1 LSNQT
6 NGAVKTLDDYFDVV
20 ATVLKGMATNLG
32 KASTLF
38 RDVPA
43 PLYSTAFAF
52 TLALTRKAGEP
63 PVSSTWPDGI
73 YFNPRYLSD
82 GAVPPETVGPLKQT
96 EVAVHECAHFVQNDN
111 ISDVASKTLSSAYGY
126 SNFVCFCAIGRS
138 NIKNTE

>member
-20 ATVLKGMATNLG
+20 ATVLKGIATNLG
-32 KASTLF
+32 QASTLF

-43 PLYSTAFAF
+43 PQFPTAFAF
-52 TLALTRKAGEP
+52 TLALTRKSGEP
-63 PVSSTWPDGI
+63 AVSSTWPDGI
-73 YFNPRYLSD
+73 YFNPVYLTD
-82 GAVPPETVGPLKQT
+82 GAVTIGPLKQT

-111 ISDVASKTLSSAYGY
+111 ISDPAKQTLSWAYGY